1 MTSWVGAYTA
11 TTRDYTL
18 MSAPIGLSV
27 KRREDRRLLTG
38 RGRYVDDLRLPDLL
52 HAAIVRSPHAHARIV
67 GVDADRAQAL
77 PGVVA
82 VLTIAELLECAAAVP
97 PFVTSSRLR
106 PYAQPAIAGPKVRHV
121 GEAVA
126 VVVADD
132 VYRAADAAQAV
143 DVRYE
148 SLPAAAT
155 VEAALARN
163 APRVFDEWPDNVAGP
178 ADGAVGDVARGFAE
192 AYAVVEARLH
202 VPRVAAMPIE
212 PRGVVAQ
219 PDAPDGR
226 LTVWAST
233 QMPFAVRAAVA
244 AALGLAEEQ
253 VRVIAPDVGGGF
265 GAKGHVYPED
275 VLIPAVA
282 RRLGRPV
289 KWIEIRR
296 EHFLATAPDRDQHHQ
311 ARLGIAEDGTITA
324 IETTFTRDG
333 GAYPVIGDVIALNT
347 INHLPGPYRIAHLR
361 GAAINIVTHKTF
373 TAAYRGAGRPEG
385 AYVFDRLLDR
395 AARRLR
401 MDPAEVRRRNL
412 IRPDEMPY
420 ATGLRY
426 RDGAAIVYD
435 PADYGVALDHL
446 LGHFGYDE
454 WRSAQQVRRDSTR
467 PIGIGLSAYLEGTG
481 IGPFEGAD
489 VKIDPS
495 GTIYLQIGV
504 SSQGQSHETTLAQV
518 CAAELG
524 VDIERV
530 VVVGGDTAVLG
541 YGNGTIASRV
551 AAVAGPAVAR
561 TAREVARRARLVAGE
576 LLECAPTDVV
586 LAAGRA
592 HVVGVA
598 GRGVAL
604 GDLARASLRSPTLL
618 REGAPGLHAC
628 AFFRP
633 ETVTWAFG
641 AHACALEVDV
651 ETGALRL
658 LRYAAV
664 HDCGRPLN
672 PMIVEGQLHGGIVQG
687 IGAALAEEL
696 VYDGEG
702 QLVTGSLMEYG
713 VPKAAEVPPL
723 DVIALDFPSTRNE
736 MGVKGVGESG
746 IISPVPAI
754 ANAVEDALADRG
766 VEVAR
771 VPLTAAS
778 VWEALRRAQ
787 RPSASR

>member
-1 MTSWVGAYTA
+1 MT
-11 TTRDYTL
+11 
-18 MSAPIGLSV
+18 APIGLSV

-38 RGRYVDDLRLPDLL
+38 RGHYVDDVRLPHLC
-52 HAAIVRSPHAHARIV
+52 HAAIVRSPHAHARILD
-67 GVDADRAQAL
+67 VDARRATAL

-82 VLTIAELLECAAAVP
+82 VLTIADLPECAAAVP
-97 PFVTSSRLR
+97 SLVTSPRFR
-106 PYAQPAIAGPKVRHV
+106 PYVQPAIAGPKVRHA

-132 VYRAADAAQAV
+132 VYRAADAAEV
-143 DVRYE
+143 LDVRYAV
-148 SLPAAAT
+148 LPAVAT
-155 VEAALARN
+155 VEAALAKG
-163 APRVFDEWPDNVAGP
+163 AARVFDEWPDNVAGP
-178 ADGAVGDVARGFAE
+178 SAGAVGDVTRGFAQ
-192 AYAVVEARLH
+192 AHVVVEARLS

-212 PRGVVAQ
+212 PRGVVVQ

-233 QMPFAVRAAVA
+233 QMPFAVRAAIA
-244 AALGLAEEQ
+244 AALDLAEEQ

-282 RRLGRPV
+282 RRLGRAV
-289 KWIEIRR
+289 KWIETRR

-311 ARLGIAEDGTITA
+311 LRLGVASDGAIAA

-333 GAYPVIGDVIALNT
+333 GAYPVLGDVITLNT
-347 INHLPGPYRIAHLR
+347 INHLPGPYRVAHLK
-361 GAAINIVTHKTF
+361 GSAVNVVTHKTF
-373 TAAYRGAGRPEG
+373 TGAYRGAGRPEV
-385 AYVFDRLLDR
+385 AYVLDRLLDR
-395 AARRLR
+395 AARRLG
-401 MDPAEVRRRNL
+401 MDPAELRRRNL
-412 IRPDEMPY
+412 IRFDEMPY
-420 ATGLRY
+420 TTGLRY
-426 RDGAAIVYD
+426 RDGIPIVYD
-435 PADYGVALDHL
+435 PADYRAAFDRL
-446 LGHFGYDE
+446 LARFGYDE
-454 WRSAQQVRRDSTR
+454 WRAAQKGRRASSR

-489 VKIDPS
+489 VRIDPS
-495 GTIYLQIGV
+495 GMVYLQIGV

-524 VDIERV
+524 VDTERV

-551 AAVAGPAVAR
+551 AAVTGPAVAR
-561 TAREVARRARLVAGE
+561 TSREVARKARLVAGE

-586 LAAGRA
+586 FAGGRA
-592 HVVGVA
+592 HVAGMA
-598 GRGVAL
+598 GRSIEL
-604 GDLARASLRSPTLL
+604 GELARGSLRSPTLL
-618 REGAPGLHAC
+618 LEGAPGLHAC

-651 ETGALRL
+651 ETGAVRL

-672 PMIVEGQLHGGIVQG
+672 PMVVEGQLHGGIVQG
-687 IGAALAEEL
+687 IGAALGEEL
-696 VYDGEG
+696 IYDGGG
-702 QLVTGSLMEYG
+702 QLLTGSLMDYG
-713 VPKAAEVPPL
+713 VPKADEVPPL
-723 DVIALDFPSTRNE
+723 DVVALDFPSTRNE
-736 MGVKGVGESG
+736 MGIKGVGESG

-754 ANAVEDALADRG
+754 ANAVEDALADRD
-766 VEVAR
+766 VAIER

-778 VWEALRRAQ
+778 VWEALRSAQ
-787 RPSASR
+787 RPSGSR

>member
-1 MTSWVGAYTA
+1 M
-11 TTRDYTL
+11 
-18 MSAPIGLSV
+18 
-27 KRREDRRLLTG
+27 
-38 RGRYVDDLRLPDLL
+38 
-52 HAAIVRSPHAHARIV
+52 
-67 GVDADRAQAL
+67 
-77 PGVVA
+77 
-82 VLTIAELLECAAAVP
+82 
-97 PFVTSSRLR
+97 
-106 PYAQPAIAGPKVRHV
+106 
-121 GEAVA
+121 
-126 VVVADD
+126 
-132 VYRAADAAQAV
+132 
-143 DVRYE
+143 
-148 SLPAAAT
+148 
-155 VEAALARN
+155 
-163 APRVFDEWPDNVAGP
+163 
-178 ADGAVGDVARGFAE
+178 
-192 AYAVVEARLH
+192 VVEARLS

-233 QMPFAVRAAVA
+233 QMPFAVRAAIA
-244 AALGLAEEQ
+244 AALDLAEEQ

-282 RRLGRPV
+282 RRLGRTV
-289 KWIEIRR
+289 KWIETRR

-311 ARLGIAEDGTITA
+311 LRLGVASDGAIAA

-333 GAYPVIGDVIALNT
+333 GAYPVLGDVITLNT
-347 INHLPGPYRIAHLR
+347 INHLPGPYRVAHLK
-361 GAAINIVTHKTF
+361 GSAVNVVTHKTF
-373 TAAYRGAGRPEG
+373 TGAYRGAGRPEV
-385 AYVFDRLLDR
+385 AYVLDRLLDR

-401 MDPAEVRRRNL
+401 MDPAELRRRNL
-412 IRPDEMPY
+412 IRFDEMPY
-420 ATGLRY
+420 TTGLRY
-426 RDGAAIVYD
+426 RDGIPIVYD
-435 PADYGVALDHL
+435 PADYHAAFDRL
-446 LGHFGYDE
+446 LARFGYDE
-454 WRSAQQVRRDSTR
+454 WRAAQKGRRASPR

-489 VKIDPS
+489 VRIDPS
-495 GTIYLQIGV
+495 GMVYLQIGV

-524 VDIERV
+524 VDTERV

-561 TAREVARRARLVAGE
+561 SSREVARKARLVAGE

-586 LAAGRA
+586 FADGRA
-592 HVVGVA
+592 HVAGMA
-598 GRGVAL
+598 GRSIEL
-604 GDLARASLRSPTLL
+604 GELARGSLRSPTLL

-651 ETGALRL
+651 ETGAVRL

-672 PMIVEGQLHGGIVQG
+672 PMVVEGQLHGGIVQG
-687 IGAALAEEL
+687 IGAALGEEL
-696 VYDGEG
+696 IYDGGG
-702 QLVTGSLMEYG
+702 QLLTGSLMDYG
-713 VPKAAEVPPL
+713 VPKADEVPPL
-723 DVIALDFPSTRNE
+723 DVVALDFPSTRNE
-736 MGVKGVGESG
+736 MGIKGVGESG

-754 ANAVEDALADRG
+754 ANAVEDALADRD
-766 VEVAR
+766 VAIER
-771 VPLTAAS
+771 VPLTAAR
-778 VWEALRRAQ
+778 VWEALRSAQ
-787 RPSASR
+787 RPSGSR

>member
-1 MTSWVGAYTA
+1 MT
-11 TTRDYTL
+11 
-18 MSAPIGLSV
+18 APIGLSV

-38 RGRYVDDLRLPDLL
+38 RGHYVDDVRLPHLC

-67 GVDADRAQAL
+67 GVDARRATAL
-77 PGVVA
+77 PGVLA
-82 VLTIAELLECAAAVP
+82 VLTIADLPECAAAVP
-97 PFVTSSRLR
+97 ALVTSPRFR
-106 PYAQPAIAGPKVRHV
+106 PYVQPAIAGPKVRHA

-132 VYRAADAAQAV
+132 VYRAADAAEVV
-143 DVRYE
+143 DVRYAV
-148 SLPAAAT
+148 LPAVAT
-155 VEAALARN
+155 VEAALAKG
-163 APRVFDEWPDNVAGP
+163 AARVFDEWPDNVAGP
-178 ADGAVGDVARGFAE
+178 SAGAGGDVTRGFAQ
-192 AYAVVEARLH
+192 AHVVVEARLS

-233 QMPFAVRAAVA
+233 QMPFAVRSAVA
-244 AALGLAEEQ
+244 AALDLAEEQ

-282 RRLGRPV
+282 RRLGRAV
-289 KWIEIRR
+289 KWIETRR

-311 ARLGIAEDGTITA
+311 LRLGVASDGAIAA

-333 GAYPVIGDVIALNT
+333 GAYPVLGDVITLNT
-347 INHLPGPYRIAHLR
+347 INHLPGPYRVAHLK
-361 GAAINIVTHKTF
+361 GSAVNVVTHKTF
-373 TAAYRGAGRPEG
+373 TGAYRGAGRPEV
-385 AYVFDRLLDR
+385 AYVLDRLLDR
-395 AARRLR
+395 AARRLG
-401 MDPAEVRRRNL
+401 MDPAELRRRNL
-412 IRPDEMPY
+412 IRFDEMPY
-420 ATGLRY
+420 TTGLRY
-426 RDGAAIVYD
+426 RDGIPIVYD
-435 PADYGVALDHL
+435 PADYPAAFDRL
-446 LGHFGYDE
+446 LARFGYDK
-454 WRSAQQVRRDSTR
+454 WRAAQKGRRASPR

-489 VKIDPS
+489 VRIDPS
-495 GTIYLQIGV
+495 GMVYLQIGV

-524 VDIERV
+524 VDTERV

-561 TAREVARRARLVAGE
+561 TSREVARKARLVAGE

-586 LAAGRA
+586 FADGRA
-592 HVVGVA
+592 HVAGMA
-598 GRGVAL
+598 GRSIEL
-604 GDLARASLRSPTLL
+604 GELARGSLRSPTLL
-618 REGAPGLHAC
+618 LEGAPGLHAC

-651 ETGALRL
+651 ETGAVRL

-672 PMIVEGQLHGGIVQG
+672 PMVVEGQLHGGIVQG
-687 IGAALAEEL
+687 IGAALGEEL
-696 VYDGEG
+696 IYDGGG
-702 QLVTGSLMEYG
+702 QLLTGSLMDYG
-713 VPKAAEVPPL
+713 VPKADQVPPL
-723 DVIALDFPSTRNE
+723 DVVALDFPSTRNE
-736 MGVKGVGESG
+736 MGIKGVGESG

-754 ANAVEDALADRG
+754 ANAVEDALADRD
-766 VEVAR
+766 VAIER

-778 VWEALRRAQ
+778 VWEALRSAQ
-787 RPSASR
+787 RPSGSR

>member
-1 MTSWVGAYTA
+1 MT
-11 TTRDYTL
+11 
-18 MSAPIGLSV
+18 APIGLSV

-38 RGRYVDDLRLPDLL
+38 RGRYVDDVRLPHLC

-67 GVDADRAQAL
+67 GVDARRATAL
-77 PGVVA
+77 PGVLA
-82 VLTIAELLECAAAVP
+82 VFTIADLPECAAAVP
-97 PFVTSSRLR
+97 SLVTSTRFR
-106 PYAQPAIAGPKVRHV
+106 PYVQPAIAGPKVRHA

-132 VYRAADAAQAV
+132 VYRAADAAEVV
-143 DVRYE
+143 DVRYAV
-148 SLPAAAT
+148 LPAVAT
-155 VEAALARN
+155 VEAALAKG
-163 APRVFDEWPDNVAGP
+163 AARVFDEWPDNVAGP
-178 ADGAVGDVARGFAE
+178 SAGAVGDVTRGFAQ
-192 AYAVVEARLH
+192 AHVVVEARLS

-244 AALGLAEEQ
+244 AALDLAEEQ

-282 RRLGRPV
+282 RRLGRAV
-289 KWIEIRR
+289 KWIETRR

-311 ARLGIAEDGTITA
+311 LRLGVASDGAIAA

-333 GAYPVIGDVIALNT
+333 GAYPVLGDVITLNT
-347 INHLPGPYRIAHLR
+347 INHLPGPYRVAHLK
-361 GAAINIVTHKTF
+361 GSAVNVVTHKTF
-373 TAAYRGAGRPEG
+373 TGAYRGAGRPEV
-385 AYVFDRLLDR
+385 AYVLDRLLDR
-395 AARRLR
+395 AARRLG
-401 MDPAEVRRRNL
+401 MDPAELRRRNL
-412 IRPDEMPY
+412 IRFDEMPY
-420 ATGLRY
+420 TTGLRY
-426 RDGAAIVYD
+426 RDGIPIVYD
-435 PADYGVALDHL
+435 PADYPAAFDRL
-446 LGHFGYDE
+446 LARFGYDE
-454 WRSAQQVRRDSTR
+454 WRAAQKGRRASPR

-489 VKIDPS
+489 VRIDPS
-495 GTIYLQIGV
+495 GMVYLQIGV

-524 VDIERV
+524 VDTERV

-561 TAREVARRARLVAGE
+561 TSREVARKARLVAGE

-586 LAAGRA
+586 FADGRA
-592 HVVGVA
+592 HVAGMA
-598 GRGVAL
+598 GRSIEL
-604 GDLARASLRSPTLL
+604 GELARGSLRSPTLL
-618 REGAPGLHAC
+618 LEGAPGLHAC

-651 ETGALRL
+651 ETGAVRL

-672 PMIVEGQLHGGIVQG
+672 PMVVEGQLHGGIVQG
-687 IGAALAEEL
+687 IGAALGEEL
-696 VYDGEG
+696 IYDGGG
-702 QLVTGSLMEYG
+702 QLLTGSLMDYG
-713 VPKAAEVPPL
+713 VPKADEVPPL
-723 DVIALDFPSTRNE
+723 DVVALDFPSTRNE
-736 MGVKGVGESG
+736 MGIKGVGESG

-754 ANAVEDALADRG
+754 ANAVEDALADRD
-766 VEVAR
+766 VAIER

-778 VWEALRRAQ
+778 VWEALRSAQ
-787 RPSASR
+787 RPSGSR

>member
-1 MTSWVGAYTA
+1 MT
-11 TTRDYTL
+11 
-18 MSAPIGLSV
+18 APIGLSV

-38 RGRYVDDLRLPDLL
+38 RGHYVDDVRLPHLC

-67 GVDADRAQAL
+67 GVDARRATAL
-77 PGVVA
+77 PGVLA
-82 VLTIAELLECAAAVP
+82 VLTIADLPECAAAVP
-97 PFVTSSRLR
+97 SLVTSTRFR
-106 PYAQPAIAGPKVRHV
+106 PYVQPAIAGPKVRHA

-132 VYRAADAAQAV
+132 VYRAADAAEVV
-143 DVRYE
+143 DVRYAV
-148 SLPAAAT
+148 LPAVAT
-155 VEAALARN
+155 VEAALAKG
-163 APRVFDEWPDNVAGP
+163 AARVFDEWPDNVAGP
-178 ADGAVGDVARGFAE
+178 SAGAVGDVTRGFAQ
-192 AYAVVEARLH
+192 AHVVVEARLS

-244 AALGLAEEQ
+244 AALDLAEEQ

-282 RRLGRPV
+282 RRLGRAV
-289 KWIEIRR
+289 KWIETRR

-311 ARLGIAEDGTITA
+311 LRLGVASDGAIAA

-333 GAYPVIGDVIALNT
+333 GAYPVLGDVITLNT
-347 INHLPGPYRIAHLR
+347 INHLPGPYRVAHLK
-361 GAAINIVTHKTF
+361 GSAVNVVTHKTF
-373 TAAYRGAGRPEG
+373 TGAYRGAGRPEV
-385 AYVFDRLLDR
+385 AYVLDRLLDR
-395 AARRLR
+395 AARRLG
-401 MDPAEVRRRNL
+401 MDPAELRRRNL
-412 IRPDEMPY
+412 IRFDEMPY
-420 ATGLRY
+420 TTGLRY
-426 RDGAAIVYD
+426 RDGIPIVYD
-435 PADYGVALDHL
+435 PADYPAAFDRL
-446 LGHFGYDE
+446 LARFGYDE
-454 WRSAQQVRRDSTR
+454 WRAAQKGRRASPR

-489 VKIDPS
+489 VRIDPS
-495 GTIYLQIGV
+495 GMVYLQIGV

-524 VDIERV
+524 VDTERV
-530 VVVGGDTAVLG
+530 VVVGGDTAALG

-561 TAREVARRARLVAGE
+561 TSREVARKARLVAGE
-576 LLECAPTDVV
+576 LLECALTDVV
-586 LAAGRA
+586 FADGRA
-592 HVVGVA
+592 HVAGMA
-598 GRGVAL
+598 GRSIEL
-604 GDLARASLRSPTLL
+604 GELARGSLRSPTLL
-618 REGAPGLHAC
+618 LEGAPGLHAC

-651 ETGALRL
+651 ETGAVRL

-672 PMIVEGQLHGGIVQG
+672 PMVVEGQLHGGIVQG
-687 IGAALAEEL
+687 IGAALGEEL
-696 VYDGEG
+696 IYDGGG
-702 QLVTGSLMEYG
+702 QLLTGSLMDYG
-713 VPKAAEVPPL
+713 VPKADEVPPL
-723 DVIALDFPSTRNE
+723 DVVALDFPSTRNE
-736 MGVKGVGESG
+736 MGIKGVGESG

-754 ANAVEDALADRG
+754 ANAVEDALADRD
-766 VEVAR
+766 VAIER

-778 VWEALRRAQ
+778 VWEALRSAQ
-787 RPSASR
+787 RPSGSR

>member
-1 MTSWVGAYTA
+1 MTSVLARLYCHNTM
-11 TTRDYTL
+11 T
-18 MSAPIGLSV
+18 APIGLSV

-38 RGRYVDDLRLPDLL
+38 RGHYVDDVRLPHLC

-67 GVDADRAQAL
+67 GVDARRATAL
-77 PGVVA
+77 PGVLA
-82 VLTIAELLECAAAVP
+82 VLTIADLPECAAAVP
-97 PFVTSSRLR
+97 SLVTSPRFR
-106 PYAQPAIAGPKVRHV
+106 PYVQPAIAGPKVRHA

-132 VYRAADAAQAV
+132 VYRAADAAEV
-143 DVRYE
+143 LDVRYAV
-148 SLPAAAT
+148 LPAVAT
-155 VEAALARN
+155 VEAALAKG
-163 APRVFDEWPDNVAGP
+163 AARVFDEWPDNVAGP
-178 ADGAVGDVARGFAE
+178 AAGAVGDVTRGFAQ
-192 AYAVVEARLH
+192 AHVVVEARLS

-233 QMPFAVRAAVA
+233 QMPFAVRAAIA
-244 AALGLAEEQ
+244 AALDLAEEQ

-282 RRLGRPV
+282 RRLGRTV
-289 KWIEIRR
+289 KWIETRR

-311 ARLGIAEDGTITA
+311 LRLGVASDGAIAA

-333 GAYPVIGDVIALNT
+333 GAYPVLGDVITLNT
-347 INHLPGPYRIAHLR
+347 INHLPGPYRVAHLK
-361 GAAINIVTHKTF
+361 GSAVNVVTHKTF
-373 TAAYRGAGRPEG
+373 TGAYRGAGRPEV
-385 AYVFDRLLDR
+385 AYVLDRLLDR

-401 MDPAEVRRRNL
+401 MDPAELRRRNL
-412 IRPDEMPY
+412 IRFDEMPY
-420 ATGLRY
+420 TTGLRY
-426 RDGAAIVYD
+426 RDGIPIVYD
-435 PADYGVALDHL
+435 PADYHAAFDRL
-446 LGHFGYDE
+446 LARFGYDE
-454 WRSAQQVRRDSTR
+454 WRAAQKGRRASPR

-489 VKIDPS
+489 VRIDPS
-495 GTIYLQIGV
+495 GMVYLQIGV

-524 VDIERV
+524 VDTERV

-561 TAREVARRARLVAGE
+561 SSREVARKARLVAGE

-586 LAAGRA
+586 FADGRA
-592 HVVGVA
+592 HVAGMA
-598 GRGVAL
+598 GRSIEL
-604 GDLARASLRSPTLL
+604 GELARGSLRSPTLL

-651 ETGALRL
+651 ETGAVRL

-672 PMIVEGQLHGGIVQG
+672 PMVVEGQLHGGIVQG
-687 IGAALAEEL
+687 IGAALGEEL
-696 VYDGEG
+696 IYDGGG
-702 QLVTGSLMEYG
+702 QLLTGSLMDYG
-713 VPKAAEVPPL
+713 VPKADEVPPL
-723 DVIALDFPSTRNE
+723 DVVALDFPSTRNE
-736 MGVKGVGESG
+736 MGIKGVGESG

-754 ANAVEDALADRG
+754 ANAVEDALADRD
-766 VEVAR
+766 VAIER
-771 VPLTAAS
+771 VPLTAAR
-778 VWEALRRAQ
+778 VWEALRSAQ
-787 RPSASR
+787 RPSGSR

>member
-1 MTSWVGAYTA
+1 MTS
-11 TTRDYTL
+11 
-18 MSAPIGLSV
+18 PIGLSV

-52 HAAIVRSPHAHARIV
+52 HAAIVRSPHAHAYIV
-67 GVDADRAQAL
+67 EVDARRAQAL

-82 VLTIAELLECAAAVP
+82 VLTIADLPECAAAVP
-97 PFVTSSRLR
+97 PLVASPRLR
-106 PYAQPAIAGPKVRHV
+106 PYAQPAIAGPKVRYV
-121 GEAVA
+121 GEAMA

-132 VYRAADAAQAV
+132 AYRAADAAQAV
-143 DVRYE
+143 DVRCE
-148 SLPAAAT
+148 VLPAAAT
-155 VEAALARN
+155 VEDALATS
-163 APRVFDEWPDNVAGP
+163 APRVFDEWPDNAAGP
-178 ADGAVGDVARGFAE
+178 SDGAVGDVARGFAQ
-192 AYAVVEARLH
+192 AHVVVEARLH

-212 PRGVVAQ
+212 PRGVLVQ
-219 PDAPDGR
+219 PEAPDGR

-233 QMPFAVRAAVA
+233 QVPFAVRAAVA
-244 AALGLAEEQ
+244 AALALSEEQ

-282 RRLGRPV
+282 RRLGRSV
-289 KWIEIRR
+289 KWVETRR
-296 EHFLATAPDRDQHHQ
+296 EHFLATAPDRDQRHR
-311 ARLGIAEDGTITA
+311 ARLGVAADGTITA
-324 IETTFTRDG
+324 VETEFTRDG
-333 GAYPVIGDVIALNT
+333 GAYPVLGDVITLNT
-347 INHLPGPYRIAHLR
+347 INHLPGPYRIAHLK
-361 GAAINIVTHKTF
+361 GSAVNVVTHKTF

-385 AYVFDRLLDR
+385 AYVLDRLLDR
-395 AARRLR
+395 AARRLGL
-401 MDPAEVRRRNL
+401 DPAELRRRNL

-420 ATGLRY
+420 TTGLRY
-426 RDGAAIVYD
+426 RDGVPIVYD
-435 PADYGVALDHL
+435 PADYRAALDRL
-446 LGHFGYDE
+446 LARFGYDE
-454 WRSAQQVRRDSTR
+454 WRHTQKGRRAS
-467 PIGIGLSAYLEGTG
+467 PKPVGIGLSAYLEGTG

-489 VKIDPS
+489 VRIDPS

-524 VDIERV
+524 VDTERV

-561 TAREVARRARLVAGE
+561 TSREVARKARLVAGE
-576 LLECAPTDVV
+576 LLECAPADVV
-586 LAAGRA
+586 FADGRA
-592 HVVGVA
+592 HVAGMT
-598 GRGVAL
+598 GRGVEL
-604 GDLARASLRSPTLL
+604 GQLARASLRSPTLL

-641 AHACALEVDV
+641 AHACALEIDV
-651 ETGALRL
+651 ETGAVRL

-672 PMIVEGQLHGGIVQG
+672 PMVVEGQLHGGIVQG

-696 VYDGEG
+696 IYDGAG
-702 QLVTGSLMEYG
+702 QLVTGTLMEYG
-713 VPKAAEVPPL
+713 LPTAALVPPL
-723 DVIALDFPSTRNE
+723 EVLALDFPSTRNE
-736 MGVKGVGESG
+736 MGIKGVGESG
-746 IISPVPAI
+746 IISPMPAI

-766 VEVAR
+766 VEVTR
-771 VPLTAAS
+771 VPLTSAS
-778 VWEALRRAQ
+778 LWKALRKAQ
-787 RPSASR
+787 RPSGSR

>member
-1 MTSWVGAYTA
+1 MT
-11 TTRDYTL
+11 
-18 MSAPIGLSV
+18 APIGLSV

-38 RGRYVDDLRLPDLL
+38 RGHYVDDVRLPHLC

-67 GVDADRAQAL
+67 GVDARRATAL
-77 PGVVA
+77 PGVLA
-82 VLTIAELLECAAAVP
+82 VLTIADLPECAAAVP
-97 PFVTSSRLR
+97 SLVTSTRFR
-106 PYAQPAIAGPKVRHV
+106 PYVQPAIAGPKVRHA

-132 VYRAADAAQAV
+132 VYRAADAAEVV
-143 DVRYE
+143 DVRYAV
-148 SLPAAAT
+148 LPAVAT
-155 VEAALARN
+155 VEAALAKG
-163 APRVFDEWPDNVAGP
+163 AARVFDEWPDNVAGP
-178 ADGAVGDVARGFAE
+178 SAGAVGDVTRGFAQ
-192 AYAVVEARLH
+192 AHVVVEARLS

-244 AALGLAEEQ
+244 AALDLAEEQ

-282 RRLGRPV
+282 RRLGRAV
-289 KWIEIRR
+289 KWIETRR

-311 ARLGIAEDGTITA
+311 LRLGVASDGAIAA

-333 GAYPVIGDVIALNT
+333 GAYPVLGDVITLNT
-347 INHLPGPYRIAHLR
+347 INHLPGPYRVAHLK
-361 GAAINIVTHKTF
+361 ASAVNVVTHKTF
-373 TAAYRGAGRPEG
+373 TGAYRGAGRPEV
-385 AYVFDRLLDR
+385 AYVLDRLLDR
-395 AARRLR
+395 AARRLG
-401 MDPAEVRRRNL
+401 MDPAELRRRNL
-412 IRPDEMPY
+412 IRFDEMPY
-420 ATGLRY
+420 TTGLRY
-426 RDGAAIVYD
+426 RDGIPIVYD
-435 PADYGVALDHL
+435 PADYPAAFDRL
-446 LGHFGYDE
+446 LARFGYDE
-454 WRSAQQVRRDSTR
+454 WRAAQKGRRASPR

-489 VKIDPS
+489 VRIDPS
-495 GTIYLQIGV
+495 GMVYLQIGV

-524 VDIERV
+524 VDTERV
-530 VVVGGDTAVLG
+530 VVVGGDTAALG

-561 TAREVARRARLVAGE
+561 TSREVARKARLVAGE
-576 LLECAPTDVV
+576 LLECALTDVV
-586 LAAGRA
+586 FADGRA
-592 HVVGVA
+592 HVAGMA
-598 GRGVAL
+598 GRSIEL
-604 GDLARASLRSPTLL
+604 GELARGSLRSPTLL
-618 REGAPGLHAC
+618 LEGAPGLHAC

-651 ETGALRL
+651 ETGAVRL

-672 PMIVEGQLHGGIVQG
+672 PMVVEGQLHGGIVQG
-687 IGAALAEEL
+687 IGAALGEEL
-696 VYDGEG
+696 IYDGGG
-702 QLVTGSLMEYG
+702 QLLTGSLMDYG
-713 VPKAAEVPPL
+713 VPKADEVPPL
-723 DVIALDFPSTRNE
+723 DVVALDFPSTRNE
-736 MGVKGVGESG
+736 MGIKGVGESG

-754 ANAVEDALADRG
+754 ANAVEDALADRD
-766 VEVAR
+766 VAIER

-778 VWEALRRAQ
+778 VWEALRSAQ
-787 RPSASR
+787 RPSGSR

>member
-1 MTSWVGAYTA
+1 MT
-11 TTRDYTL
+11 
-18 MSAPIGLSV
+18 APIGLSV

-38 RGRYVDDLRLPDLL
+38 RGHYVDDVRLPHLC
-52 HAAIVRSPHAHARIV
+52 HAAIVRSPHAHARILD
-67 GVDADRAQAL
+67 VDARRATAL

-82 VLTIAELLECAAAVP
+82 VLTIADLPECAAAVP
-97 PFVTSSRLR
+97 SLVTSPRFR
-106 PYAQPAIAGPKVRHV
+106 PYVQPAIAGPKVRHA

-132 VYRAADAAQAV
+132 VYRAADAAEV
-143 DVRYE
+143 LDVRYAV
-148 SLPAAAT
+148 LPAVAT
-155 VEAALARN
+155 VEAALAKG
-163 APRVFDEWPDNVAGP
+163 AARVFDEWPDNVAGP
-178 ADGAVGDVARGFAE
+178 SAGAVGDVTRGFAQ
-192 AYAVVEARLH
+192 AHVVVEARLS
-202 VPRVAAMPIE
+202 VPRVTAMPIE

-244 AALGLAEEQ
+244 AALDLAEEQ
-253 VRVIAPDVGGGF
+253 VRVIASDVGGGF

-282 RRLGRPV
+282 RRLGRAV
-289 KWIEIRR
+289 KWIETRR

-311 ARLGIAEDGTITA
+311 LRLGVASDGAIAA

-333 GAYPVIGDVIALNT
+333 GAYPVLGDVITLNT
-347 INHLPGPYRIAHLR
+347 INHLPGPYRVAHLK
-361 GAAINIVTHKTF
+361 GSAVNVVTHKTF
-373 TAAYRGAGRPEG
+373 TGAYRGAGRPEV
-385 AYVFDRLLDR
+385 AYVLDRLLDR
-395 AARRLR
+395 AARRLG
-401 MDPAEVRRRNL
+401 MDPAELRRRNL
-412 IRPDEMPY
+412 IRFDEMPY
-420 ATGLRY
+420 TTGLRY
-426 RDGAAIVYD
+426 RDGIPIVYD
-435 PADYGVALDHL
+435 PADYCAAFDRL
-446 LGHFGYDE
+446 LARFGYDE
-454 WRSAQQVRRDSTR
+454 WRAAQKGRRASSR

-489 VKIDPS
+489 VRIDPS
-495 GTIYLQIGV
+495 GMVYLQIGV

-524 VDIERV
+524 VDTERV

-551 AAVAGPAVAR
+551 AAVTGPAVAR
-561 TAREVARRARLVAGE
+561 TSREVARKARLVAGE

-586 LAAGRA
+586 FADGQAHVAGMAGRSIE
-592 HVVGVA
+592 
-598 GRGVAL
+598 L
-604 GDLARASLRSPTLL
+604 GELARGSLRSPTLL
-618 REGAPGLHAC
+618 LEGAPGLHAC

-651 ETGALRL
+651 ETGAVRL

-672 PMIVEGQLHGGIVQG
+672 PMVVEGQLHGGIVQG
-687 IGAALAEEL
+687 IGAALGEEL
-696 VYDGEG
+696 IYDGGG
-702 QLVTGSLMEYG
+702 QLLTGSLMVYG
-713 VPKAAEVPPL
+713 LPKADEVPPL
-723 DVIALDFPSTRNE
+723 DVVALDFPSTRNE
-736 MGVKGVGESG
+736 MGIKGVGESG

-754 ANAVEDALADRG
+754 ANAVEDALADRD
-766 VEVAR
+766 VAIER

-778 VWEALRRAQ
+778 VWEALRSAQ
-787 RPSASR
+787 RPSGSR

>member
-1 MTSWVGAYTA
+1 MT
-11 TTRDYTL
+11 
-18 MSAPIGLSV
+18 APIGLSV

-38 RGRYVDDLRLPDLL
+38 RGHYVDDVRLPHLC

-67 GVDADRAQAL
+67 GVDARRATAL
-77 PGVVA
+77 PGVLA
-82 VLTIAELLECAAAVP
+82 ILTIADLPECAAAVP
-97 PFVTSSRLR
+97 SLVTSTSFR
-106 PYAQPAIAGPKVRHV
+106 PYVQPAIAGPKVRHA

-132 VYRAADAAQAV
+132 VYRAADAAEV
-143 DVRYE
+143 LDVRYAV
-148 SLPAAAT
+148 LPAVAT
-155 VEAALARN
+155 VEAALAKG
-163 APRVFDEWPDNVAGP
+163 AARVFDEWPDNVAGP
-178 ADGAVGDVARGFAE
+178 SAGAVGDVTRGFAQ
-192 AYAVVEARLH
+192 AHVVVEARLS

-244 AALGLAEEQ
+244 AALDLAEEQ

-282 RRLGRPV
+282 RRLGRAV
-289 KWIEIRR
+289 KWIETRR

-311 ARLGIAEDGTITA
+311 LRLGVASDGAIAA

-333 GAYPVIGDVIALNT
+333 GAYPVLGDVITLNT
-347 INHLPGPYRIAHLR
+347 INHLPGPYRVAHLK
-361 GAAINIVTHKTF
+361 GSAVNVVTHKTF
-373 TAAYRGAGRPEG
+373 TGAYRGAGRPEV
-385 AYVFDRLLDR
+385 AYVLDRLLDR
-395 AARRLR
+395 AARRLG
-401 MDPAEVRRRNL
+401 MDPAELRRRNL
-412 IRPDEMPY
+412 IRFDEMPY
-420 ATGLRY
+420 TTGLRY
-426 RDGAAIVYD
+426 RDGIPIVYD
-435 PADYGVALDHL
+435 PADYRAAFDRL
-446 LGHFGYDE
+446 LARFGYDE
-454 WRSAQQVRRDSTR
+454 WRAAQKGRRASPR

-489 VKIDPS
+489 VRIDPS
-495 GTIYLQIGV
+495 GMVYLQIGV

-524 VDIERV
+524 VDTERV

-561 TAREVARRARLVAGE
+561 TSREVARKARLVAGE

-586 LAAGRA
+586 FADGRA
-592 HVVGVA
+592 HVAGMA
-598 GRGVAL
+598 GRSIEL
-604 GDLARASLRSPTLL
+604 GELARGSLRSPTLL
-618 REGAPGLHAC
+618 LEGAPGLHAC

-651 ETGALRL
+651 ETGAVRL

-672 PMIVEGQLHGGIVQG
+672 PMVVEGQLHGGIVQG
-687 IGAALAEEL
+687 IGAALGEEL
-696 VYDGEG
+696 IYDGGG
-702 QLVTGSLMEYG
+702 QLLTGSLMDYG
-713 VPKAAEVPPL
+713 VPKADEVPPL
-723 DVIALDFPSTRNE
+723 DVVALDFPSTRNE
-736 MGVKGVGESG
+736 MGIKGVGESG

-754 ANAVEDALADRG
+754 ANAVEDALADRD
-766 VEVAR
+766 VAIER

-778 VWEALRRAQ
+778 VWEALRSAQ
-787 RPSASR
+787 RPSGSR